1 MRMHAI
7 QYFARK
13 LSDRPPPPPELRH
26 LKYGQA
32 QHGNLDNTYIYVM

>member
-7 QYFARK
+7 QYFSRT
-13 LSDRPPPPPELRH
+13 LSDPPPPPELRH